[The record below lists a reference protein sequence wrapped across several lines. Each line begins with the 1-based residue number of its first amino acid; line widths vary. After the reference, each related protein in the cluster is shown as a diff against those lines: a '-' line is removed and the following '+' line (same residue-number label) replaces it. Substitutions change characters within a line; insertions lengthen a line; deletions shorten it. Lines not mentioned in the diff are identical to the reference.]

1 MSLST
6 LHGMNEFTLS
16 DFHDRSAG
24 AEFIGYTINSNIN
37 VKLLNAWS
45 PFHMFQYQ
53 FGWENTQQIHF
64 VTLSQHGFFTNQLQH
79 RHFLV
84 DICGFFFLSIFV
96 CVRWYLIY
104 VRCQK
109 IQRGSNIVCGEYIYF
124 SIYIYIPNR
133 TIFSSLRDDIQKKS
147 RIKITLNYEYTRRKI
162 FSSNG
167 DDVNAPAVRQQLTRL
182 VMIAKRWIKSKSDGE
197 HIVPHSTRLITFSV
211 FFCYQQFCCCFMS
224 LPRKRAHWPR

>member
-109 IQRGSNIVCGEYIYF
+109 IQRGSNIVCGEYISF
-124 SIYIYIPNR
+124 SIYIYIYR
-133 TIFSSLRDDIQKKS
+133 TEQYFLHSAMTSKRNQESKLLWIMNTREGKYSLRMEMMW
-147 RIKITLNYEYTRRKI
+147 TLQRSGNNWR
-162 FSSNG
+162 
-167 DDVNAPAVRQQLTRL
+167 D
-182 VMIAKRWIKSKSDGE
+182 
-197 HIVPHSTRLITFSV
+197 
-211 FFCYQQFCCCFMS
+211 
-224 LPRKRAHWPR
+224 